1 MDSTPDLPPVRCPLS
16 KQRTRVDRD
25 PGVGNARDYACPN
38 LSPISRY
45 ARHLAALVAVALVLM
60 VSQVDLSTLALSV
73 SSDDPLLQQRTH
85 SSLPS
90 FRGGERAASGDPSPF
105 LLAMVETEVGKRVRP
120 VAPPTLAAEPSPS
133 PSPSGIGGYY
143 FPDAYA
149 PYPTATSHLS
159 RTEIITYEVQ
169 AGDIVGTIA
178 RQFGISEDTVAW
190 ANGRLADNPDY
201 LRIGQHLYILP
212 VSGVMHIVDKGDTL
226 GAIAKQYKA
235 NIEKII
241 AFEGNGLQ
249 ESSILVEEQVLVIP
263 DGKKPYVPRVVHAWQ
278 GTAPKGASKG
288 SGSFVWPTTG
298 VLTQKYWSKH
308 LAIDIGWT
316 EGTPVI
322 AADSGYVSLVGN
334 SPTGYGRYVIINHGN
349 GYSTLYSHFK
359 MYFVTEGQSVAKGEQ
374 IGLMGNT
381 GRSTGP
387 HLHFEIRKGGTKVNP
402 LSYLP

>member
-1 MDSTPDLPPVRCPLS
+1 MDSTPELPPVRYPLS
-16 KQRTRVDRD
+16 KQRTDVERD
-25 PGVGNARDYACPN
+25 AGFENVRDCNGPN
-38 LSPISRY
+38 LSPVSRY
-45 ARHLAALVAVALVLM
+45 ARHLAALLAVVLM
-60 VSQVDLSTLALSV
+60 LIVSRVDLSARTLSV
-73 SSDDPLLQQRTH
+73 GDDPLPQQRASYASA
-85 SSLPS
+85 SSRGSSRSSTEDLPL
-90 FRGGERAASGDPSPF
+90 FQ
-105 LLAMVETEVGKRVRP
+105 LAMFETEVGKRIRP
-120 VAPPTLAAEPSPS
+120 TAPAQEPTPSPR
-133 PSPSGIGGYY
+133 PSGIGGY
-143 FPDAYA
+143 FLPEPFA
-149 PYPTATSHLS
+149 PYPTATTLLT
-159 RTEIITYEVQ
+159 RTEIITYVVQ

-178 RQFGISEDTVAW
+178 RQFGVSEDTVSW

-226 GAIAKQYKA
+226 EAIAKQYKA

-249 ESSILVEEQVLVIP
+249 ESSVLIEEQVLVIP
-263 DGKKPYVPRVVHAWQ
+263 DGKRPYVPRVVHAWQ

-334 SPTGYGRYVIINHGN
+334 SPIGYGRYVIINHGN

-374 IGLMGNT
+374 IGLMGDT